1 MRPRLAILAT
11 HPVQYFVPVFRGLAT
26 CAEWETRVFLGCL
39 HGVEA
44 SSFDPDF
51 GLRFAWDC
59 DLLSGYDHT
68 LLTPAPLAA
77 LSGLAGWRAAPR
89 AARQLLRWKPDAV
102 LIFAYSPA
110 FITAVSLLLALRGVP
125 ILLRAD
131 TSDEAFDRGRLKGWL
146 RDGLLRWYYRRCR
159 RFYPIGNASRRHY
172 QRLGVPADR
181 LETVL
186 YAVDTSVIRPDPP
199 DQILPPPPPTA
210 PLRLGYVGKFTPVKD
225 PLTIAKALTLLDPA
239 ARERLRWE
247 AAGDGP
253 LLEECR
259 QAMEELLPSRCRFHG
274 FLNQSALPAFY
285 RGIDLL
291 ILPSIQGEVWGLV
304 VNEALSLGARVLVSD
319 RVGCRQD
326 LVADSK
332 AGWVF
337 RAGDPHALAEALTQA
352 LAAWPWPRSTCVVP
366 QPRDLVDAV
375 RRFRLQAPTRR
386 PGG

>member
-1 MRPRLAILAT
+1 MKPRLAILAT

-26 CAEWETRVFLGCL
+26 CPEWHSHVFLGCL

-59 DLLSGYDHT
+59 DLLSGYAHT
-68 LLTPAPLAA
+68 PLTRSPLAA
-77 LSGLAGWRAAPR
+77 LSGWRGVRAAPGAFLR
-89 AARQLLRWKPDAV
+89 LLRWKPDAV

-110 FITAVSLLLALRGVP
+110 FITVVSLLLALRGVP

-131 TSDEAFDRGRLKGWL
+131 TSDEAFDRAPLKAWL
-146 RDGLLRWYYRRCR
+146 RDRLLTLYYKRCR
-159 RFYPIGNASRRHY
+159 HFYPIGSDSLRHY
-172 QRLGVPADR
+172 LRLGVPRER

-186 YAVDTSVIRPDPP
+186 YAVDTSVIQPEAP
-199 DQILPPPPPTA
+199 DQIQPPPPPSA

-225 PLTIAKALTLLDPA
+225 PLILAEALGRLDPA
-239 ARERLRWE
+239 LRERLRLE

-253 LLEECR
+253 LLEDCQRAIEAVIPGR
-259 QAMEELLPSRCRFHG
+259 SQFHG

-285 RGIDLL
+285 RGVDLL

-319 RVGCRQD
+319 RVGCRHD
-326 LVADSK
+326 LVADPR

-337 RAGDPHALAEALTQA
+337 HAGDPASLAAALTLALAS
-352 LAAWPWPRSTCVVP
+352 WPWPRSARPVP
-366 QPRDLVDAV
+366 EPRELVDAV
-375 RRFRLQAPTRR
+375 RRYRLPARR
-386 PGG
+386 RRS